1 MLRFNKRVAANDDNN
16 DNIHESN
23 LPGLISQSTS
33 LSNDN
38 SKVISIDTISLDR
51 HSRLTLT
58 KRVKDVFPIEPGD
71 RIAVYKNTGKIS
83 NELIFE
89 VQRRN
94 SIVDVWVMKRNT
106 IGVSTTKSTATAAA
120 TTTMTTTTTAIPH
133 NATIKSKSQKDG
145 YYYNHH
151 DDHLDQNNK
160 NDNSSSLNIMLID
173 DEPDLLVAFESIL
186 SAEGY
191 NIEAF
196 SNSKEALKRFLEVNM
211 NNTSNNKGN
220 EPSSTSTTTNSSSSY
235 YSLVITDIRMP
246 GLNGI
251 QLYQILKAL
260 SADVKILFISAL
272 DAAQEVVSA
281 LPAVRPS
288 DIIQKPVEAEPFI
301 KKINEAI
308 IS

>member
-1 MLRFNKRVAANDDNN
+1 MRFNKRVAANDDTS
-16 DNIHESN
+16 DNINESN
-23 LPGLISQSTS
+23 LPRIISQSTS
-33 LSNDN
+33 LSTDN

-71 RIAVYKNTGKIS
+71 RIAVYQNTGKIS

-94 SIVDVWVMKRNT
+94 SIVDVWIMKRNT
-106 IGVSTTKSTATAAA
+106 IGVSTKTVAAA
-120 TTTMTTTTTAIPH
+120 TTTTAIPH
-133 NATIKSKSQKDG
+133 NDTIKSKSQKDG

-160 NDNSSSLNIMLID
+160 NDNSSSPNIMLID

-211 NNTSNNKGN
+211 NNNNNNKN
-220 EPSSTSTTTNSSSSY
+220 REPSTSTTTTTTTTTTTNASSSSY
-235 YSLVITDIRMP
+235 YNLVITDIRMP

-288 DIIQKPVEAEPFI
+288 DIIQKPVEAEHFI

>member
-1 MLRFNKRVAANDDNN
+1 MKVIFPV
-16 DNIHESN
+16 
-23 LPGLISQSTS
+23 LISQSAS
-33 LSNDN
+33 FSSDN
-38 SKVISIDTISLDR
+38 SKIISIDTISLDR

-106 IGVSTTKSTATAAA
+106 IGVSTTKYDGDSS
-120 TTTMTTTTTAIPH
+120 TTTMTITTTAIPH
-133 NATIKSKSQKDG
+133 NATIKSMSQKDG

-160 NDNSSSLNIMLID
+160 NHNSSSRNIMLID

-211 NNTSNNKGN
+211 NNNNKN
-220 EPSSTSTTTNSSSSY
+220 KNREPSTTTTNASSS
-235 YSLVITDIRMP
+235 L
-246 GLNGI
+246 L
-251 QLYQILKAL
+251 L
-260 SADVKILFISAL
+260 
-272 DAAQEVVSA
+272 
-281 LPAVRPS
+281 
-288 DIIQKPVEAEPFI
+288 
-301 KKINEAI
+301 
-308 IS
+308 

>member
-1 MLRFNKRVAANDDNN
+1 
-16 DNIHESN
+16 
-23 LPGLISQSTS
+23 
-33 LSNDN
+33 
-38 SKVISIDTISLDR
+38 
-51 HSRLTLT
+51 
-58 KRVKDVFPIEPGD
+58 
-71 RIAVYKNTGKIS
+71 
-83 NELIFE
+83 
-89 VQRRN
+89 
-94 SIVDVWVMKRNT
+94 
-106 IGVSTTKSTATAAA
+106 
-120 TTTMTTTTTAIPH
+120 MTTTTTAIPH
-133 NATIKSKSQKDG
+133 NATIKSKAQKDG
-145 YYYNHH
+145 YYYNHA
-151 DDHLDQNNK
+151 DHLDQNNK
-160 NDNSSSLNIMLID
+160 NYNSFSRNIMLID

-211 NNTSNNKGN
+211 NNNNNNKN
-220 EPSSTSTTTNSSSSY
+220 RKPSTTATNASSSY
-235 YSLVITDIRMP
+235 YYNLVITDIRMP

-288 DIIQKPVEAEPFI
+288 DIIQKPVEAEHFI

-308 IS
+308 VS